1 MSLYGGSEDNNV
13 RNTRN
18 IETEFKYV
26 HTTYVRTICIRTYV
40 LHLPT
45 YYLRTY
51 YLPAEINK
59 ISLVFNF
66 GVCYYVV
73 AKKLGIVPL
82 DAVPTFFLTK
92 LLSNV
97 GDGGAMS
104 NTMTFLGL
112 DSH

>member
-1 MSLYGGSEDNNV
+1 MAVLKIIMSVIPEILKQKLSTY
-13 RNTRN
+13 
-18 IETEFKYV
+18 ILL
-26 HTTYVRTICIRTYV
+26 TYVLFAYVLRTYV

-45 YYLRTY
+45 CYLRTY

-73 AKKLGIVPL
+73 AKKFGIVPL

-92 LLSNV
+92 LLSSLGV
-97 GDGGAMS
+97 GGAMS